1 MCRNDS
7 DSNSRSK
14 KTQNLDA
21 VEASAFALMDAQ
33 TDWRDGLDLTEKTK
47 RAHWE
52 HLPES
57 VKDRYRRQARTIMD
71 ATGGGVITNV
81 IACHDIDDHRPDLNE
96 YGQVDEAVTQCA
108 TLADTLAPL
117 ADDGDAILDNAY
129 RSIRGSLKAM
139 LLDYYYNCPIK
150 SDYYDD
156 QTGHVHVECV
166 EGQTFDSWR
175 EYAEHSLNHRR
186 EE

>member
-1 MCRNDS
+1 
-7 DSNSRSK
+7 
-14 KTQNLDA
+14 
-21 VEASAFALMDAQ
+21 
-33 TDWRDGLDLTEKTK
+33 
-47 RAHWE
+47 
-52 HLPES
+52 
-57 VKDRYRRQARTIMD
+57 MD